1 MLGSRVTSVH
11 IGGRMQE
18 LAVLNFSFFDTVKR
32 SMDEKDINESPP
44 PDREQSS
51 EYGDAL
57 SDVLKDQVRRDE
69 LRSTATPKVAPVR
82 VHPSVPPA
90 LALVSIWLW
99 VFPPTA
105 LIPEVPTIP
114 PAAQE
119 AGLRME
125 MFIQLNN
132 IIRYRA
138 EHGNLPSGLDD
149 LGDRPEGVQYTQLAD
164 DVFQLSGR
172 TGDVTVA
179 YTSTEPVEDLVA
191 DAMGVVSG
199 SISSTPGGAGA

>member
-1 MLGSRVTSVH
+1 VH
-11 IGGRMQE
+11 IRRRIQE

-32 SMDEKDINESPP
+32 SMDERDINESPP
-44 PDREQSS
+44 PARERSS
-51 EYGDAL
+51 EYGDTL

-69 LRSTATPKVAPVR
+69 LRSAATPKAARAR

-99 VFPPTA
+99 VFPPPT

-132 IIRYRA
+132 IIRYRS
-138 EHGNLPSGLDD
+138 EHGSLPSGLDD
-149 LGDRPEGVQYTQLAD
+149 LDDRPEGVQYTQLAD
-164 DVFQLSGR
+164 DFFN
-172 TGDVTVA
+172 
-179 YTSTEPVEDLVA
+179 
-191 DAMGVVSG
+191 
-199 SISSTPGGAGA
+199 

>member
-1 MLGSRVTSVH
+1 MPESDVPNL
-11 IGGRMQE
+11 
-18 LAVLNFSFFDTVKR
+18 SFFDAVTP

-69 LRSTATPKVAPVR
+69 LRSTAAPKAAERAR
-82 VHPSVPPA
+82 VHASVPPA

-99 VFPPTA
+99 VFPPA
-105 LIPEVPTIP
+105 VLIPQVPTVP

-125 MFIQLNN
+125 MFIQLTK
-132 IIRYRA
+132 IQRYML
-138 EHGNLPSGLDD
+138 ENGSLPARLDD
-149 LGDRPEGVQYTQLAD
+149 VGERSDGVQYRRLGD
-164 DVFQLSGR
+164 DVFQLSGQ
-172 TGDVTVA
+172 TGDITVD
-179 YTSTEPVEDLVA
+179 YTSTEPEEQLLG
-191 DAMGVVSG
+191 DARAIVSG
-199 SISSTPGGAGA
+199 VSSTPGGAGA

>member
-1 MLGSRVTSVH
+1 
-11 IGGRMQE
+11 MQE
-18 LAVLNFSFFDTVKR
+18 LAVLNFSFFDTVTR
-32 SMDEKDINESPP
+32 SMDEKDTNESPP
-44 PDREQSS
+44 PERLQSS

-69 LRSTATPKVAPVR
+69 LRSSATPKAARAR
-82 VHPSVPPA
+82 VHPSVPPV

-99 VFPPTA
+99 VFPPAA

-125 MFIQLNN
+125 MFIQLTK
-132 IIRYRA
+132 IQRYML
-138 EHGNLPSGLDD
+138 ENGSLPTGLDD
-149 LGDRPEGVQYTQLAD
+149 VGKRSDGVQYRRLGD

-172 TGDVTVA
+172 TGDVTVD
-179 YTSTEPVEDLVA
+179 YTSTEPVADLLAEARAIVT
-191 DAMGVVSG
+191 GV
-199 SISSTPGGAGA
+199 SSTPGGAGA